1 MDGDVLGDLPDDE
14 PWSSSYGQSQRPPP
28 QILCADVDADDDG
41 SDFGASAPRDASIV
55 LKPAVYA
62 SPVDEPGSRKSLLR
76 GSPTCNAA
84 DFAGTR
90 TSSEVSSMASS
101 VSHSRR
107 SATPPEAR
115 EPPIELEADDEYP
128 RDRGRRVERRPVE
141 SRPPTMDDDDTSPVR
156 PPREERM
163 KPPPRST
170 GGGRGSRS
178 RSESSDEGERHG
190 MQVLQITL
198 SKGKRGQKL
207 GFGLE
212 QNVTAMTEI
221 YVNQVGAWSEA
232 HEVGLRVNDVMES
245 VNGVPCESL
254 LAVITQLRKAKG
266 NISLVVRRRASW
278 ERAKLES

>member
-1 MDGDVLGDLPDDE
+1 MCYTRAASVHSGVGNR
-14 PWSSSYGQSQRPPP
+14 G
-28 QILCADVDADDDG
+28 
-41 SDFGASAPRDASIV
+41 GA
-55 LKPAVYA
+55 
-62 SPVDEPGSRKSLLR
+62 
-76 GSPTCNAA
+76 N
-84 DFAGTR
+84 
-90 TSSEVSSMASS
+90 
-101 VSHSRR
+101 H
-107 SATPPEAR
+107 
-115 EPPIELEADDEYP
+115 
-128 RDRGRRVERRPVE
+128 
-141 SRPPTMDDDDTSPVR
+141 
-156 PPREERM
+156 
-163 KPPPRST
+163 
-170 GGGRGSRS
+170 GSRS

>member
-1 MDGDVLGDLPDDE
+1 
-14 PWSSSYGQSQRPPP
+14 
-28 QILCADVDADDDG
+28 
-41 SDFGASAPRDASIV
+41 
-55 LKPAVYA
+55 
-62 SPVDEPGSRKSLLR
+62 
-76 GSPTCNAA
+76 
-84 DFAGTR
+84 
-90 TSSEVSSMASS
+90 
-101 VSHSRR
+101 
-107 SATPPEAR
+107 
-115 EPPIELEADDEYP
+115 
-128 RDRGRRVERRPVE
+128 
-141 SRPPTMDDDDTSPVR
+141 MDDDDTSPVR

>member
-1 MDGDVLGDLPDDE
+1 MSALQRNTF
-14 PWSSSYGQSQRPPP
+14 SSTSHFVSFLRYLRP
-28 QILCADVDADDDG
+28 QFLLT
-41 SDFGASAPRDASIV
+41 S
-55 LKPAVYA
+55 PA
-62 SPVDEPGSRKSLLR
+62 
-76 GSPTCNAA
+76 
-84 DFAGTR
+84 
-90 TSSEVSSMASS
+90 
-101 VSHSRR
+101 
-107 SATPPEAR
+107 EAR

>member
-1 MDGDVLGDLPDDE
+1 
-14 PWSSSYGQSQRPPP
+14 
-28 QILCADVDADDDG
+28 
-41 SDFGASAPRDASIV
+41 
-55 LKPAVYA
+55 
-62 SPVDEPGSRKSLLR
+62 
-76 GSPTCNAA
+76 
-84 DFAGTR
+84 
-90 TSSEVSSMASS
+90 
-101 VSHSRR
+101 
-107 SATPPEAR
+107 
-115 EPPIELEADDEYP
+115 
-128 RDRGRRVERRPVE
+128 
-141 SRPPTMDDDDTSPVR
+141 
-156 PPREERM
+156 
-163 KPPPRST
+163 
-170 GGGRGSRS
+170 
-178 RSESSDEGERHG
+178 